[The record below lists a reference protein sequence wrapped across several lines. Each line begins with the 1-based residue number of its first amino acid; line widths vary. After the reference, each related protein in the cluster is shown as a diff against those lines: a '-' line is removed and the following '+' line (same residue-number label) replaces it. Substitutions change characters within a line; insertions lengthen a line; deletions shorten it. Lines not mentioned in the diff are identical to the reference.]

1 MSKRKKLYERI
12 LNMPKDLRYEELTK
26 ALEDC
31 GYQLNRTTGSHSIFT
46 KSGCNPLTIPC
57 KTPVKSYLIEQVLKE
72 IGDCLENMLD

>member
-31 GYQLNRTTGSHSIFT
+31 G
-46 KSGCNPLTIPC
+46 
-57 KTPVKSYLIEQVLKE
+57 
-72 IGDCLENMLD
+72 